1 MEGAPGT
8 DGGSG
13 YYLTPI
19 MIRPTQNTRD
29 AEPRRGAEN
38 GLKVRRKGNRE
49 NKKRG
54 GVEKGK
60 KNNDRKRVRKG

>member
-19 MIRPTQNTRD
+19 MIRPTQNTRE

-49 NKKRG
+49 IKRG
-54 GVEKGK
+54 GGGERK
-60 KNNDRKRVRKG
+60 KIMGG